1 MTLDE
6 FVSPDKQFEQLR
18 GMVESEFEVEEGLIE
33 FNIPTFYVRLHRDS
47 KQAFLRLFKRLDS
60 VGLVPTLRKR
70 EDKAVLQIVAKPPVK
85 PSRKTTNLALFLA
98 TMASTLVTGY
108 VLSIG
113 WEGEGI
119 PNPLI
124 GAVMFSVAIMAIF
137 GAHEMAHKL
146 TARKHA
152 IEASYPYFIP
162 GPPAPLGIGTF
173 GAVIQQKSLA
183 PNKDALFDLGISGP
197 IVGFLVTV
205 LITVIGVQMSYYEPV
220 TTLPTGTMQMSL
232 LLEFLFVVLK
242 QPLSNP
248 SGYVILWMHPVAVA
262 GWVGMLVTMLNLTPA
277 GMLDGGHA
285 VRGLLGQTSRS
296 FLAFVAILLLLVL
309 GYWPMAVIAF
319 FLSLQTHPGP
329 LDDISKLS
337 LSRKLATIAL
347 ILIYIVCAAPI
358 L

>member
-1 MTLDE
+1 MTSNESQPQD
-6 FVSPDKQFEQLR
+6 QRFEQLR
-18 GMVESEFEVEEGLIE
+18 SMVESEFDVEEGFIE
-33 FNIPTFYVRLHRDS
+33 FNIPTFYVKMRADS
-47 KQAFLRLFKRLDS
+47 KQAFLRLFKRLDPME
-60 VGLVPTLRKR
+60 LVPTLRKR
-70 EDKAVLQIVAKPPVK
+70 EDKNVLQIVSKPPVK
-85 PSRKTTNLALFLA
+85 PSRKRINLALFFA
-98 TMASTLVTGY
+98 TVATTFVTGY
-108 VLSIG
+108 VLSLG
-113 WEGEGI
+113 WGGGGI
-119 PNPLI
+119 PDPLI
-124 GAVMFSVAIMAIF
+124 GAMMFMVAIMAVF

-205 LITVIGVQMSYYEPV
+205 LVSIIGVQMSYY
-220 TTLPTGTMQMSL
+220 TTPAELPSGTTQMSL
-232 LLEFLFVVLK
+232 LLEFLFVTLK
-242 QPLSNP
+242 HPPPNP
-248 SGYVILWMHPVAVA
+248 AGYIILWPHPVAVA

-296 FLAFVAILLLLVL
+296 ILAFVAILLLVVL

-319 FLSLQTHPGP
+319 LLSLQVHPGP
-329 LDDISKLS
+329 LDDVSKLS
-337 LSRKLATIAL
+337 LSRKVAAIAL
-347 ILIYIVCAAPI
+347 VVIYVLCAAP
-358 L
+358 LF